1 MLHILLRVIE
11 ARLCHRSGSA
21 GGRVGVVSFEQ
32 RFGAAL
38 NAHVHFHCYVTDGVF
53 AVGHDGQVHF
63 DATGALT
70 PEDLAGD
77 ARAGARSRVALVR
90 PCRFAL
96 LANPT
101 GRCRPTALLASGISA
116 SSRPYMPTPGP
127 TVLEYSGLVASKLGF
142 KCVLP
147 VYFAR
152 NTGSV

>member
-1 MLHILLRVIE
+1 MDASLVFLQGAPETLGAVLHILLRVIE

-63 DATGALT
+63 DAAGALT

-77 ARAGARSRVALVR
+77 ATAGARSRVALVR
-90 PCRFAL
+90 PCPFAL
-96 LANPT
+96 LASPT
-101 GRCRPTALLASGISA
+101 RRCRPTPLLSHSKWQL
-116 SSRPYMPTPGP
+116 SS
-127 TVLEYSGLVASKLGF
+127 LETQLLNVAKW
-142 KCVLP
+142 P
-147 VYFAR
+147 
-152 NTGSV
+152 N